1 MQDAWWYA
9 TGGTRKGPVGFDF
22 IREKVLGGEILP
34 SDLVW
39 KEGMAAWTPIS
50 DVPDLKPIIQA
61 LPPELP
67 KTIEP
72 PPLPSVPVPVPV
84 PVPVSAPA
92 PALAAGPWRRFF
104 ARSIDFWAITPPV
117 VLLMVLGGLQ
127 VSSDFASWL
136 QEPRSTW
143 VIGFFAV
150 PLMLAV
156 EAILFWMFGSTVGK
170 ALLGISVRTESSRQL
185 TLTESFQRQ
194 MGVYVYG
201 LGAGVPL
208 VNLVTT
214 VRQYRRLKS
223 GLQASYDE
231 DRFVVTAVRLDVLR
245 YVFVVAVLVLI
256 SLVHGFLQI
265 LSARSHRG
273 DTDNAV
279 TPAVQSGEVF
289 TASANWPE
297 MVVIPAGRFKMG
309 SNDYEDHE
317 KPVHSVY
324 IRSFE
329 LGKYEVTQG
338 QWEAVMGNKPSYF
351 KDCGDDCP
359 VVNVSWDDIQ
369 RYLSKLNG
377 MTGMKYRLAS
387 EAEWEYAARAG
398 CSTAFN
404 VGGQCK
410 DKIEASE
417 ANFNGNYTYN
427 GSAKGVYRQKAIQVG
442 SFKANNWG
450 LHDMH
455 GNVWEWVQDCF
466 EDNYSKGQPSDGSAH
481 RGNDSSCSRRV
492 LRGGSWSNIPDYLR
506 SAYRTRNSPDIW
518 FNGFGFRVARTVP

>member
-34 SDLVW
+34 SDVVW

-50 DVPDLKPIIQA
+50 DVPDLQPIIQA

-84 PVPVSAPA
+84 SA

-150 PLMLAV
+150 PLVLAV
-156 EAILFWMFGSTVGK
+156 EAMLFWMFGSTVGK

-208 VNLVTT
+208 INLVTT

-231 DRFVVTAVRLDVLR
+231 DRFVVTAVRLGVLR

-256 SLVHGFLQI
+256 SLANGLLQN
-265 LSARSHRG
+265 LSAKSHRG
-273 DTDNAV
+273 GTDSTV
-279 TPAVQSGEVF
+279 TPAAQSGEVF

-297 MVVIPAGRFKMG
+297 MVVIPAGGFKMG
-309 SNDYEDHE
+309 SNEDDRE

-338 QWEAVMGNKPSYF
+338 QWKAVMGSNPSYF
-351 KDCGDDCP
+351 QNCGDNCP
-359 VVNVSWDDIQ
+359 VEQVSWDDIQ
-369 RYLSKLNG
+369 QYIQKLNR
-377 MTGMKYRLAS
+377 MTGQQYRLPS

-398 CSTAFN
+398 TSSKYWWGDTASHEYAN
-404 VGGQCK
+404 YGKNDCCGGLTQGRDKWENIAAPVGQFP
-410 DKIEASE
+410 
-417 ANFNGNYTYN
+417 ANGF
-427 GSAKGVYRQKAIQVG
+427 
-442 SFKANNWG
+442 G
-450 LHDMH
+450 LYDMQ
-455 GNVWEWVQDCF
+455 GNVWEWMQDVWH
-466 EDNYSKGQPSDGSAH
+466 DNYAGAPIDGSAWTTG
-481 RGNDSSCSRRV
+481 RDSSRRV
-492 LRGGSWSNIPDYLR
+492 LRGGSWGDDPGNLR
-506 SAYRTRNSPDIW
+506 SAFRFWNFPDDRGSLI
-518 FNGFGFRVARTVP
+518 GFRIARTVP